1 MTDNTENTSQSES
14 KEQEKLVFSNKE
26 SICDVIPQISI
37 GDTLLINDRS
47 ILMEVFDTDQEKI
60 SSDPHP
66 TDTIYLELR
75 GRTYRL
81 RGGTHTP
88 NGELSG
94 TPMLEIR
101 QEDGWETK
109 SSLVKTIKIDNDQQI
124 ISDTRAKEW
133 LAESGI
139 SIR

>member
-1 MTDNTENTSQSES
+1 MTDKTENTPKDESE
-14 KEQEKLVFSNKE
+14 EQDKLVFSSKE
-26 SICDVIPQISI
+26 TICDVIPQISI
-37 GDTLLINDRS
+37 GDSLVINDRS
-47 ILMEVFDTDQEKI
+47 IPMEVFDTDQEKI

-66 TDTIYLELR
+66 TDTVYLELR

-139 SIR
+139 TIR